1 METTDKII
9 VNGVEYRKEEV
20 LAMAQ
25 ELKDLT
31 AIVKAGR
38 KSGMLKKAKAIKE
51 DDPRKMLL
59 AGIFEGV
66 ITEQVD
72 IITELF
78 KDTMSDEKPFGNT
91 GINIC
96 IKGIEYDVQILS
108 DNAKAGKTKALKDA
122 KDTKGT
128 PETLKKEVDEFLES
142 DENNS

>member
-1 METTDKII
+1 MENEKII
-9 VNGVEYRKEEV
+9 VNGVEYNKDEV

-31 AIVKAGR
+31 AVVKIAR
-38 KSGMLKKAKAIKE
+38 KEGMLKKAKAIKE
-51 DDPRKMLL
+51 DDPRKLLL

-66 ITEQVD
+66 ITEQID

-78 KDTMSDEKPFGNT
+78 NDTKSDEKPFGNT

-108 DNAKAGKTKALKDA
+108 DTAKSDKAKALKA
-122 KDTKGT
+122 NKTVAEGV
-128 PETLKKEVDEFLES
+128 EELK
-142 DENNS
+142 EN